1 MLPRLHLQVL
11 VMHATKLATRP
22 LLQHGLHFLR
32 ALLAALSIL
41 QMVMMVMVSSP
52 VTVKIL
58 PTHLGGMA
66 GNGAA

>member
-11 VMHATKLATRP
+11 VMHATELATRP

-32 ALLAALSIL
+32 ALLAALSVL
-41 QMVMMVMVSSP
+41 QMVMMMVSSP